1 VSLVPENT
9 EDMWH
14 AYNLISEGDF
24 VSCSTIRY
32 IQVLY
37 FLNNISFNFNQYHRV
52 NFIFHCFLEKCKW
65 NQQLVALTVI
75 ESELL

>member
-32 IQVLY
+32 IEIYIAFFLIITLY
-37 FLNNISFNFNQYHRV
+37 LILIDISIFLI
-52 NFIFHCFLEKCKW
+52 
-65 NQQLVALTVI
+65 
-75 ESELL
+75 

>member
-1 VSLVPENT
+1 MERGKYILYIFYKCVYKLNPLIHKSRSVALVPENT

-32 IQVLY
+32 AKEI
-37 FLNNISFNFNQYHRV
+37 
-52 NFIFHCFLEKCKW
+52 
-65 NQQLVALTVI
+65 
-75 ESELL
+75 